1 MLTWMSR
8 KNIQRDI
15 DVVKTSVWD
24 VVDATSLR
32 RCEDVSFNMQRT
44 DQIETFSRR
53 IKKNAMC
60 LKDHYSTLGLILLW
74 RVTRDVL
81 QTRPS

>member
-1 MLTWMSR
+1 MSR

-32 RCEDVSFNMQRT
+32 PCEDVSFKVQRT

-53 IKKNAMC
+53 IQRMS
-60 LKDHYSTLGLILLW
+60 YGLPEVIPAKMDLYEVTHQLL
-74 RVTRDVL
+74 VPIML
-81 QTRPS
+81 SCEE